1 MECKLGK
8 KREGLKRSAVVCFEI
23 RIMAA
28 INYLQAAKYPLR
40 SQIQDNFRQIAAL
53 KANLLLIKITMNIS
67 YVNITMQ
74 SKLF

>member
-1 MECKLGK
+1 
-8 KREGLKRSAVVCFEI
+8 
-23 RIMAA
+23 MAA

-74 SKLF
+74 SKLFWKQYFSNRYLVEGEVH